1 MEHHIRDMTTQNK
14 NLEGIPRNNEAEDEN
29 LEELILQESIV
40 SAAGL
45 NPEQVLIGIKGD
57 PSLRESAPLRKR
69 YDSKVDSLFEK
80 LEPNLE
86 DLMLNRGIYRIF
98 VGFNS
103 GEIRTNSVFDPLRQ
117 EIHDAEKIAD
127 PDYIDRHFPKIQ
139 YEDKVS
145 LMRELYAT
153 LRASEYYKNIPSY
166 WQNILNRRS
175 QKWIPLEPDNIP
187 KILKT
192 VRKLR
197 DIEEYYLRNITICI
211 IQGIVRMQFNC
222 DGTQIIDAHNFKSF
236 LDDNT

>member
-1 MEHHIRDMTTQNK
+1 MTDQNDSK
-14 NLEGIPRNNEAEDEN
+14 ENLNCNEEDER

-45 NPEQVLIGIKGD
+45 NSEQVLIGIKGD

-69 YDSKVDSLFEK
+69 YDSKVDSLFDQ

-86 DLMLNRGIYRIF
+86 DIMLNRGIYRLF

-127 PDYIDRHFPKIQ
+127 KDYINRHFPQIK
-139 YEDKVS
+139 YNDKVA
-145 LMRELYAT
+145 LMRELYAA
-153 LRASEYYKNIPSY
+153 LRASEHYRKIPGY
-166 WQNILNRRS
+166 WQKILNRRS
-175 QKWIPLEPDNIP
+175 QNWVPLEPENIS
-187 KILKT
+187 KILTT

-197 DIEEYYLRNITICI
+197 DIEEYYLRNITVCI
-211 IQGIVRMQFNC
+211 VQGIVRMQFNC
-222 DGTQIIDAHNFKSF
+222 DGTQIIDAHNFKHF
-236 LDDNT
+236 LEENI

>member
-1 MEHHIRDMTTQNK
+1 M
-14 NLEGIPRNNEAEDEN
+14 NNHGNDKKRPDIEEDN

-69 YDSKVDSLFEK
+69 YDSKVDSLFDQ

-86 DLMLNRGIYRIF
+86 DIMLNRGIYRIF

-103 GEIRTNSVFDPLRQ
+103 GEIRTNSIFDPLRQ
-117 EIHDAEKIAD
+117 EIHDAEKIANQ
-127 PDYIDRHFPKIQ
+127 DYINRHFPLIE
-139 YEDKVS
+139 YNDKVA

-153 LRASEYYKNIPSY
+153 LRASEHYKKIPTY

-175 QKWIPLEPDNIP
+175 QKWKPLEPDNIP
-187 KILKT
+187 DILST

-197 DIEEYYLRNITICI
+197 DIEGYYLRNITVCI
-211 IQGIVRMQFNC
+211 VQGIVRMQFNC
-222 DGTQIIDAHNFKSF
+222 DGTQIIDAHNFKTF
-236 LDDNT
+236 LEENV

>member
-1 MEHHIRDMTTQNK
+1 MKQQN
-14 NLEGIPRNNEAEDEN
+14 NAENNMDSKEEDH

-45 NPEQVLIGIKGD
+45 NTEQVLIGIKGD

-69 YDSKVDSLFEK
+69 YDSKVDSLFDQ

-86 DLMLNRGIYRIF
+86 DIMLNRGIYRIF
-98 VGFNS
+98 IGFNS
-103 GEIRTNSVFDPLRQ
+103 GEIRTNSIFDPLRQ

-127 PDYIDRHFPKIQ
+127 NEYINRHFPLID
-139 YEDKVS
+139 YSDKVA

-153 LRASEYYKNIPSY
+153 LRASEHYKKIPGY

-175 QKWIPLEPDNIP
+175 QHWLPLEPENIP
-187 KILKT
+187 KILTT

-197 DIEEYYLRNITICI
+197 DIEEYYLRNITMCI
-211 IQGIVRMQFNC
+211 VQGIVRMQFNC
-222 DGTQIIDAHNFKSF
+222 DGTQIIDAHNFKHF
-236 LDDNT
+236 LEENI

>member
-1 MEHHIRDMTTQNK
+1 MSSKDEEH
-14 NLEGIPRNNEAEDEN
+14 

-45 NPEQVLIGIKGD
+45 NTEQVLIGIKGD

-69 YDSKVDSLFEK
+69 YDSKVDSLFDQ

-86 DLMLNRGIYRIF
+86 DIMLNRGIYRIF
-98 VGFNS
+98 IGFNS

-127 PDYIDRHFPKIQ
+127 KDYINRHFPMIDYRDKIA
-139 YEDKVS
+139 
-145 LMRELYAT
+145 LMRELYAS
-153 LRASEYYKNIPSY
+153 LRASEHYKKIPGY

-175 QKWIPLEPDNIP
+175 QHWLPLEPENIA
-187 KILKT
+187 KILTT
-192 VRKLR
+192 VRTLR

-211 IQGIVRMQFNC
+211 VQGIVRMQFNC
-222 DGTQIIDAHNFKSF
+222 DGTQIIDAHNFKHF
-236 LDDNT
+236 LEENV

>member
-1 MEHHIRDMTTQNK
+1 MTDQSNTEKSCNS
-14 NLEGIPRNNEAEDEN
+14 EEDER

-45 NPEQVLIGIKGD
+45 NSEQVLIGIKGD

-69 YDSKVDSLFEK
+69 YDSKVDSLFDK

-86 DLMLNRGIYRIF
+86 DIMLNRGIYRIF

-127 PDYIDRHFPKIQ
+127 KDYINRHFPQTK
-139 YEDKVS
+139 YDDKVA
-145 LMRELYAT
+145 LMRELYAA
-153 LRASEYYKNIPSY
+153 LRASEHYKNIPGY
-166 WQNILNRRS
+166 WQKILNRRS
-175 QKWIPLEPDNIP
+175 QNWKPLEPENIAR
-187 KILKT
+187 ILTT
-192 VRKLR
+192 VRRLR

-211 IQGIVRMQFNC
+211 VQGIVRMQFNC
-222 DGTQIIDAHNFKSF
+222 DGTQIIDAHNFKHF
-236 LDDNT
+236 LEENI